1 MEDKKEKEYIMYKI
15 TCNTDESLIYIGSTT
30 NFKCRKSR
38 HKGNCNNKNSDNH
51 HIKVYE
57 IIRNN
62 GGWNN
67 WTISP
72 IEIFFSDNKIKAKIR
87 ENELMHDYKS
97 NLNVRSAY
105 VSDKEKEEYYENNKE
120 KIKQNSKIYYEKRD
134 NKEQYFKDI
143 YQKRKNKEYHLQ
155 VIYCDCGCEV
165 LKGNFSRHKKSAR
178 HEKYLCGLIK
188 KEEKQA
194 IKQV

>member
-30 NFKCRKSR
+30 NFKVRKNR
-38 HKGNCNNKNSDNH
+38 HKRNCNNKNSDNH

-87 ENELMHDYKS
+87 ENELMNDYKS
-97 NLNVRSAY
+97 NLNTRSAY
-105 VSDKEKEEYYENNKE
+105 VSDKEKEEYYEKNKE
-120 KIKQNSKIYYEKRD
+120 RIKQNSKIY
-134 NKEQYFKDI
+134 
-143 YQKRKNKEYHLQ
+143 LQ
-155 VIYCDCGCEV
+155 VINCDCGCEV
-165 LKGNFSRHKKSAR
+165 LKGNFSRHKKSAK
-178 HEKYLCGLIK
+178 HQEYLCGLIK
-188 KEEKQA
+188 EKKEQA
-194 IKQV
+194 IKQI